1 MFCGEEIRKWWSMGE
16 KMMAGFRAVA
26 METERTLTREL
37 FRRENLLD
45 STVIEC
51 IVKEEEGATDDPQ
64 A

>member
-26 METERTLTREL
+26 MESGEL

-45 STVIEC
+45 LQS
-51 IVKEEEGATDDPQ
+51 DRM
-64 A
+64 